1 MCLRAEEAGMTL
13 YELIKYI
20 HVVLAIVAIGFNISY
35 AVWLSRAANEP
46 VHAPHILRGLK
57 FLDDRFATPA
67 YVLLLITGFGM
78 VFEADIPLD
87 TFWILASLVIY
98 AGVIVLGMFFYSPV
112 LRRQTEIAESG
123 MADSN
128 EYRQLSKRNVG
139 IGGILVAMVLAIEFM
154 MVTKP
159 TL

>member
-1 MCLRAEEAGMTL
+1 MTL
-13 YELIKYI
+13 YELLKYV

-35 AVWLSRAANEP
+35 GVWLSRAAKEP
-46 VHAPHILRGLK
+46 EHAPHILRGLK
-57 FLDDRFATPA
+57 TLDDRFANPA
-67 YVLLLITGFGM
+67 YALLLVTGFGM

-87 TFWILASLVIY
+87 TFWILGSLVIY
-98 AGVIVLGMFFYSPV
+98 AALIVVGLFFYTPI
-112 LRRQTEIAESG
+112 LRRQTEIAEGG

-128 EYRQLSKRNVG
+128 EYRQLSKRNVM
-139 IGGILVAMVLAIEFM
+139 IGGLLVAMVLVIEFM